1 MKKVLRTSRDTTKN
15 APCLRRS
22 HTIRCS
28 VRIYSAILRLFIYI
42 SIQHVPKTQTSL
54 CCPQTT
60 TQGGSHS
67 MTCTIPLTSLTN
79 HTANIVYNL
88 FIRVWENITHNPSLS
103 LSLYLNFSV
112 PIFMTMRGI
121 WVPDIF
127 MPISIE
133 YIRPST
139 SMRCNIKYPCC
150 PVRPL
155 SSLWQCTKCKYT
167 KINCE
172 NCAKLPFV

>member
-1 MKKVLRTSRDTTKN
+1 MICKHASTMLNCFISTQHFNYWNFLNDMKKVLRTSRDTTKN

-42 SIQHVPKTQTSL
+42 YIQHVPKTQTSL

-88 FIRVWENITHNPSLS
+88 FKRVWENITHNPSLS
-103 LSLYLNFSV
+103 LSILISLFLFSWQWEEYEYQIYSCLYPSN
-112 PIFMTMRGI
+112 T
-121 WVPDIF
+121 
-127 MPISIE
+127 
-133 YIRPST
+133 YARP
-139 SMRCNIKYPCC
+139 
-150 PVRPL
+150 RP
-155 SSLWQCTKCKYT
+155 WDV
-167 KINCE
+167 I
-172 NCAKLPFV
+172 